1 MGSCLLGAGAAPP
14 FLVEVVLLIVAGA
27 AIAYLCHR
35 IGLVPIVGFL
45 VTGVL
50 IGPHGL
56 GLVKDRLLVDS
67 MAELGVVLLLFT
79 IGIEFSLEKLARIKL
94 LIFGGGGLQ
103 VGLTTLGTVGLLLP
117 FGVSWPVAVFTGF
130 LVALSS
136 TAIVL
141 KLLADK
147 AETAAPHG
155 QVALGFLIFQDLA
168 IIVMVLLVPLL
179 SGMGGPGAA
188 GGADSGAAGF
198 ATIALALGKAAGI
211 IVLVLLFARKLMPP
225 LLEKVARTCS
235 PELFLLTLIAIC
247 FGTALLTSLAGVS
260 LSLGAFLAGL
270 LVSESRFS
278 EHALGEILPLQIL
291 FSATFFISV
300 GMLLD
305 LRFAVM
311 NLPLVCAAL
320 VAVLVLKFLT
330 SGISALILGYPL
342 PVAAASALLL
352 AQVGEFSFVLE
363 RAGRESGLFPAGM
376 AAVGSQVFIAATVV
390 LMVFTPALAA
400 LGSRLQRRLVA
411 RQKAAEVQREAG
423 GDGEI
428 EAGEIPYRENHVLVA
443 GYGQA
448 ARRLVRV
455 LKSSGI
461 PFLITTLSPTGAN
474 EAEAAG
480 LPVLRGDASRLRTL
494 LLAGL
499 ERAKVLVIPDDEPA
513 MAERITAVARTASP
527 TLRIVARTRYIAEI
541 ASLTEHGADRVVA
554 EELESIV
561 QLFATVLR
569 NYRISPE
576 QIEGYERTLRDGG
589 YAALQEQARA
599 ESSLVPCILDGS
611 CLDQR
616 TVTIRPGMAA
626 AGRTVEQ
633 LGLEAQHGIR
643 VEALRRGGVALEAFA
658 GEALRPGDELVLSAS
673 AAAFAESAPLFQRR
687 TAQTPAEQ
695 RAGRRTGID
704 TESLVTLA
712 PTADARKRC
721 THLEAIRPVL
731 PSAPGCEDCLRVG
744 HRNWVHLRI
753 CLTCGHVGC
762 CDSSPG
768 KHATAHFH
776 ATHHPVMRS
785 LEAGESWGWCFV
797 DEVVLEPQS
806 DRESRLE
813 SGLES
818 DQEADQEGR

>member
-1 MGSCLLGAGAAPP
+1 MGYCLLGAGAAPP

-103 VGLTTLGTVGLLLP
+103 VGLTTLGTVGLLMP
-117 FGVSWPVAVFTGF
+117 FGVSWQVAVFTGF

-179 SGMGGPGAA
+179 SGMAGHGAA

-320 VAVLVLKFLT
+320 VAVLVLKFLA

-342 PVAAASALLL
+342 PVAAASALIL

-400 LGSRLQRRLVA
+400 LGSRLQRRLAA
-411 RQKAAEVQREAG
+411 RQQAAAVQRQAG
-423 GDGEI
+423 GGEGEI
-428 EAGEIPYRENHVLVA
+428 EAEEIPYLENHVLVA

-541 ASLTEHGADRVVA
+541 ASLTEQGADRVVA

-569 NYRISPE
+569 NYRIPPE
-576 QIEGYERTLRDGG
+576 EIESYERTLRDGG
-589 YAALQEQARA
+589 YAALQEQAQA
-599 ESSLVPCILDGS
+599 EASLVPCTLDRG

-616 TVTIRPGMAA
+616 TVTIRPAMAA
-626 AGRTVEQ
+626 TGRTVEQ

-643 VEALRRGGVALEAFA
+643 VEALRRGGVAIDPFV
-658 GEALRPGDELVLSAS
+658 GEALRPGDELVLSGS

-687 TAQTPAEQ
+687 TAQTPAEL

-704 TESLVTLA
+704 TEQLVTFA
-712 PTADARKRC
+712 PTAQAREGC
-721 THLEAIRPVL
+721 THLEATRPVL

-768 KHATAHFH
+768 QHATAHFH
-776 ATHHPVMRS
+776 ATHHPVIRS

-797 DEVVLEPQS
+797 DQVILEPQ
-806 DRESRLE
+806 EE
-813 SGLES
+813 
-818 DQEADQEGR
+818 